1 MNLRENALKSGGGL
15 TSVRMDQS
23 RIDDRFGAVN
33 GGWMQNY
40 VQPDRVR
47 INAFKGMEDPR
58 SRSLGLAAA
67 QLKKNP
73 FAHNIGG

>member
-1 MNLRENALKSGGGL
+1 
-15 TSVRMDQS
+15 
-23 RIDDRFGAVN
+23 
-33 GGWMQNY
+33 MQNY